1 MENHGGL
8 KIYRDNFLDRPYG
21 DPTSKYFDWLG
32 LDALKGVNTVA
43 ISDKSEQWHVNN
55 SQLQGTVLI
64 SRVYNASIL
73 DKSSREGIIE
83 NEFFDTL
90 SSLLIAIISI
100 FEKDRAHIVKN
111 IKQYNDQQNQ
121 RERAKEEAAGIAKTI

>member
-8 KIYRDNFLDRPYG
+8 KIYRDNFLVRPYG
-21 DPTSKYFDWLG
+21 DPTSKSFDWLG
-32 LDALKGVNTVA
+32 LDARKGVNPVA

-73 DKSSREGIIE
+73 DKSMQRKESLK

-90 SSLLIAIISI
+90 SSLLLLLFQFLKRI
-100 FEKDRAHIVKN
+100 
-111 IKQYNDQQNQ
+111 
-121 RERAKEEAAGIAKTI
+121 ERILSKI